1 MHEDLVFVL
10 VCQVISLDQLV
21 GSRDKFIFFR
31 RVINPCHHQSIL
43 KVLGPLWRL
52 ILQGFFSLNDLVV

>member
-10 VCQVISLDQLV
+10 VCQMLPLDQLV

-31 RVINPCHHQSIL
+31 RVIDPRHHQG
-43 KVLGPLWRL
+43 VLEVFCPLWRL